1 MQGSIDFMVVSK
13 FYQGLK
19 QQKNCAN
26 FWFSCKKRTKWK
38 APPGSKCTPN
48 APFAVYQVEKEN
60 VIVSEL

>member
-1 MQGSIDFMVVSK
+1 MQGSIEFMVVSK
-13 FYQGLK
+13 FYQDLK
-19 QQKNCAN
+19 QQNCAC
-26 FWFSCKKRTKWK
+26 FLVFLQEEAKWK